1 MATSLEIVPL
11 EDKHIEEAAVLV
23 SARYR
28 ALREDVPLLPSRY
41 EDAGTILPL
50 VRDLAGQASGVA
62 AIRGGRLAGFLL
74 GFVIPEFQG
83 KRSVFSPEWANGAD
97 LEDSRR
103 IYQEMY
109 AHLSARW
116 VADGC
121 FTHLVSLLADD
132 RDAIDGWEW
141 LGFGFIA
148 ADAVRDLEPV
158 HGPVADVDVRRAGL
172 EDVEQ
177 AMALDEALQQHMAA
191 APTFFPH
198 DEEHDRGFH
207 EEWLGNPAHALWLA
221 YHGPE
226 AVACMGLGPASTDAC
241 TVIRDE
247 ETTSIVSAFTSERVR
262 GRGIATALLNRSL
275 DWARSEGYER
285 CAVDFE
291 PMNVLAARFWMR
303 YFQPVCYSLVRYVDE
318 RIGWANGRQA
328 DGDLW

>member
-1 MATSLEIVPL
+1 MTMSLEIVAL
-11 EDKHIEEAAVLV
+11 EDRHIEDAAALV

-28 ALREDVPLLPSRY
+28 ALRQIVPLLPSRY
-41 EDAGTILPL
+41 GDAGTILPL
-50 VRDLAGQASGVA
+50 VRDLARQAPGVA
-62 AIRGGRLAGFLL
+62 AIRGGRLAGFLV

-116 VADGC
+116 VTDGC

-148 ADAVRDLEPV
+148 ADAVRDLEPA
-158 HGPVADVDVRRAGL
+158 HGPAADVDVRRAGP
-172 EDVEQ
+172 EDVEV
-177 AMALDEALQQHMAA
+177 AMALEKALQRHLAA
-191 APTFFPH
+191 APTFLAH
-198 DEEHDRGFH
+198 DEEHDRSFH
-207 EEWLGNPAHALWLA
+207 EERLGNPAHALWLA

-241 TVIRDE
+241 TIIRDE
-247 ETTSIVSAFTSERVR
+247 GTTSIVSAFTRARVR

-291 PMNVLAARFWMR
+291 PMNVLAARFWTR
-303 YFQPVCYSLVRYVDE
+303 HFQPVCYSLVRYVDE
-318 RIGWANGRQA
+318 RTTSMTNDQ
-328 DGDLW
+328 